1 MEEGG
6 LVLKAKD
13 EQRIGV
19 LIRLEGGLVSAQE
32 AAGLIG
38 VSERQ
43 VRRLVAAYRE
53 HGPRGVVHG
62 NRGRPPARA
71 INEDVR
77 ERVRSLATSVYAG
90 VNHSHLAE
98 LLAEREG
105 LTIPRSTLS
114 DILREADIRSPRP
127 QRRRSRHRSRR
138 ERYPQEGMLLQLDAS
153 HHAWLQER
161 GPRFVLMAAI
171 DDAIG
176 KVVAARFHPT
186 EEASGY
192 FLLMRDWA

>member
-13 EQRIGV
+13 EQRIGI
-19 LIRLEGGLVSAQE
+19 LIRIVGGFVSAQE

-71 INEDVR
+71 INAEL
-77 ERVRSLATSVYAG
+77 VRSLATSVYAG
-90 VNHSHLAE
+90 VNHSLLAE